1 MIKDEYII
9 LKESEITD
17 DDIVVYNYGEPIT
30 HTPFVISPD
39 AYYFLK
45 KLLSSKIDFDN
56 KYKNKKYFL
65 SRSKSHRTKGNT
77 PDGVVVKRR
86 QILNETDLISKL
98 NEFGIETIFLEDYD
112 VIQKIKIFRNA
123 SLIISPNSA
132 SLTFSMFSTGKTKIV
147 ELNIADPSQ
156 ICTQY
161 EELCKI
167 FNIPYYKFYTEKVE
181 DKNDGKILM
190 IDNMIVD
197 VLNFTYFLENIDNSL
212 KRNLFLNKIKKYLY

>member
-1 MIKDEYII
+1 MHVGKEKNIELYNPSEVKKPYYIFFKNIDKFTDYQQQTFELIKDEYII

-65 SRSKSHRTKGNT
+65 SRSKSHYTKGNT
-77 PDGVVVKRR
+77 SDEVVVKRR
-86 QILNETDLISKL
+86 QILNETDLTLKL

-112 VIQKIKIFRNA
+112 VIEKIKIFRNA
-123 SLIISPNSA
+123 SL
-132 SLTFSMFSTGKTKIV
+132 KIGRAHV
-147 ELNIADPSQ
+147 
-156 ICTQY
+156 
-161 EELCKI
+161 
-167 FNIPYYKFYTEKVE
+167 
-181 DKNDGKILM
+181 
-190 IDNMIVD
+190 
-197 VLNFTYFLENIDNSL
+197 
-212 KRNLFLNKIKKYLY
+212 